1 MICHTIC
8 QISLPNSNLPRHT
21 PKGGGGEAIGMLH
34 LPHPATPG
42 GEVKRVGQDLPMVE
56 TWWTGNDGWGSRARS
71 KCPSTSCEATGIR
84 FGKLIHWEIEG
95 NLI

>member
-1 MICHTIC
+1 
-8 QISLPNSNLPRHT
+8 
-21 PKGGGGEAIGMLH
+21 
-34 LPHPATPG
+34 
-42 GEVKRVGQDLPMVE
+42 VKRVGQDLPMVE
-56 TWWTGNDGWGSRARS
+56 TWWIGNDGWCSRARS